1 MSSTET
7 LDAAASA
14 LTFKEVHKTF
24 RTGLKFSKV
33 HAVRGVS
40 LRVKR
45 GEIFG
50 YLGPNGAGKTTS
62 MKMALGL
69 IRPTAGHIEV
79 LGQPSWRAEARAKV
93 GYAPEHPY
101 FYDFLTPVELLS
113 FYGRIFGLSKGSIA
127 SRTEELLATV
137 GLEAARH
144 RRLRGFSKGMLQRA
158 SVAQALIAEPELVV
172 LDEPLS
178 GLDPMG
184 RKELRDV
191 IVALRQKGT
200 TVFVSSHILHDLELI
215 CDRVAIIVN
224 GRIERQGVLQELLQ
238 ADVADVDVEVRELP
252 SEAQVRLEKEFS
264 VVNLGSALLVKVPST
279 RINETLSS
287 ILAANGKVVQVTPRR
302 LSLEELFVQE
312 ASRE

>member
-1 MSSTET
+1 MTSAQKTGK
-7 LDAAASA
+7 DDVA
-14 LTFKEVHKTF
+14 LTFNGVHKTF
-24 RTGLKFSKV
+24 RLGLKFSKV

-40 LRVKR
+40 LNVKR

-69 IRPTAGHIEV
+69 IRPTSGHIEI
-79 LGQPSWRAEARAKV
+79 LGQPAWDARAREKV

-101 FYDFLTPVELLS
+101 FYDFLTPVELLK
-113 FYGRIFGLSKGSIA
+113 FYGQIFGLSKTVIA
-127 SRTEELLATV
+127 NRTEELLSTV
-137 GLEAARH
+137 GLEASKN
-144 RRLRGFSKGMLQRA
+144 RRLRGFSKGMLQRT
-158 SVAQALIAEPELVV
+158 SVAQALIGDPELVV

-191 IVALRQKGT
+191 IVGLRQRGT

-224 GRIERQGVLQELLQ
+224 GRVEREGVLQELLQ

-252 SEAQVRLEKEFS
+252 SEAREKLEAEFS
-264 VVNLGSALLVKVPST
+264 VTDLGRVLLVKVPSN
-279 RINETLSS
+279 RVDGVLSS
-287 ILAANGKVVQVTPRR
+287 VIAAGGSVLQVTPRR
-302 LSLEELFVQE
+302 LSLEELFMQE